1 MLVRQGE
8 QCLSGKNSTC
18 IIVSIKVGLKNET
31 CLFFYHGHQGHLSLG
46 LCKKCMGR
54 RWLVQEECKN
64 IKYFQIEWKS
74 QIEDFQ
80 HRKDGKH
87 MK

>member
-1 MLVRQGE
+1 
-8 QCLSGKNSTC
+8 
-18 IIVSIKVGLKNET
+18 
-31 CLFFYHGHQGHLSLG
+31 
-46 LCKKCMGR
+46 MGR

-87 MK
+87 MKWNVNFSQVHATWKGVLVIQGVVHMDEGFDR